1 MVLMMTSFQMQM
13 IAQGYL
19 VYDLTSEAKKLS
31 FVSAASGLPML
42 VFSLIGGAIADK
54 VNKKKLMQIIQ
65 ILATILTLFLA
76 ATLFIGN
83 GVIPWQYLLWVGLI
97 QGILWSFNGPARQAL
112 IPYTLDRKYLSNAVA
127 LMSLGMTA
135 PTLVGPAIAGILY
148 SLIGPQGV
156 YFFVSIL
163 TTTAVIFTSLINVD
177 QPKIASSQIHVFSD
191 IKDGLIYLW
200 NTKLIRNLMIVGLSF
215 LILSGPLH
223 TLLPVIVINVFKKE
237 SETLGL
243 FVSMMGIGSLFG
255 TFVVAFLKQGNRG
268 LVFLLAALTGGLG
281 VFTLS
286 IIGDSVFAYLIIILI
301 GLGNSCVWS
310 LLQVLSMTNADD
322 KYRGRIMSIFMMT
335 FGLTPLL
342 IIPIGYL
349 VDIYEVQIILTVVG
363 LISIFIAVFAISTQK
378 LIRKIP

>member
-42 VFSLIGGAIADK
+42 VFSLIGGAI
-54 VNKKKLMQIIQ
+54 KKLMQIIQ

-156 YFFVSIL
+156 YFFVSNSSSSFKTSISTIMNL
-163 TTTAVIFTSLINVD
+163 SIRALSITLVIKFLIN
-177 QPKIASSQIHVFSD
+177 
-191 IKDGLIYLW
+191 
-200 NTKLIRNLMIVGLSF
+200 
-215 LILSGPLH
+215 
-223 TLLPVIVINVFKKE
+223 
-237 SETLGL
+237 
-243 FVSMMGIGSLFG
+243 
-255 TFVVAFLKQGNRG
+255 
-268 LVFLLAALTGGLG
+268 LVFH
-281 VFTLS
+281 
-286 IIGDSVFAYLIIILI
+286 
-301 GLGNSCVWS
+301 
-310 LLQVLSMTNADD
+310 
-322 KYRGRIMSIFMMT
+322 K
-335 FGLTPLL
+335 
-342 IIPIGYL
+342 
-349 VDIYEVQIILTVVG
+349 
-363 LISIFIAVFAISTQK
+363 
-378 LIRKIP
+378 